1 MRVLITGASGII
13 GSSLLSFLTKEFHN
27 KNSKYIFDGLSSKDI
42 DFTNLNDVRSFIN
55 NNPFY
60 DIIIFLVG
68 LAHFK
73 GVDKDYSN
81 FNAINY
87 LTLKNL
93 LLSAQDINK
102 VPSKIIFAST
112 ISIYGE
118 KISQEVYDES
128 SSLNPI
134 SPYAVTKLKAET
146 FLKQNFPNKIWIL
159 RFAPVYSAEF
169 LLNIIRRTRIGFLGY
184 RVGSGK
190 NQLSLCH
197 IDNISLVIK
206 EIIKNNIPADIY
218 NISDKDYYT
227 YNDLLSVQNQKF
239 VLRIPKSILKLIY
252 KISNSTNF
260 NFLKENI
267 IKLITNNIYPSTK
280 IRSYVDL
287 SSVLTDLRIKN
298 DI

>member
-42 DFTNLNDVRSFIN
+42 DYTNLNDVRSFIN

-102 VPSKIIFAST
+102 VPSKMARLAWPKAKYGLYLAIFIIIT
-112 ISIYGE
+112 ILLVLY
-118 KISQEVYDES
+118 KD
-128 SSLNPI
+128 L
-134 SPYAVTKLKAET
+134 
-146 FLKQNFPNKIWIL
+146 IL
-159 RFAPVYSAEF
+159 
-169 LLNIIRRTRIGFLGY
+169 
-184 RVGSGK
+184 
-190 NQLSLCH
+190 
-197 IDNISLVIK
+197 
-206 EIIKNNIPADIY
+206 
-218 NISDKDYYT
+218 
-227 YNDLLSVQNQKF
+227 
-239 VLRIPKSILKLIY
+239 
-252 KISNSTNF
+252 
-260 NFLKENI
+260 
-267 IKLITNNIYPSTK
+267 
-280 IRSYVDL
+280 
-287 SSVLTDLRIKN
+287 
-298 DI
+298 

>member
-1 MRVLITGASGII
+1 MGASGII
-13 GSSLLSFLTKEFHN
+13 GSSLLSFFAKEFHN
-27 KNSKYIFDGLSSKDI
+27 KKSEYTFDGVSSNDI
-42 DFTNLNDVRSFIN
+42 DLTNMNEVKNFIN
-55 NNPFY
+55 NSPLY
-60 DIIIFLVG
+60 DVIIFLVG

-73 GVDKDYSN
+73 GVDKDFSRFHAVNYS
-81 FNAINY
+81 
-87 LTLKNL
+87 TLKNFL
-93 LLSAQDINK
+93 QSAKDVDK

-118 KISQEVYDES
+118 KMSQEVYDED

-146 FLKQNFPNKIWIL
+146 FLKQNFPTKTWIL
-159 RFAPVYSAEF
+159 RFAPTYSSKF
-169 LLNIIRRTRIGFLGY
+169 LLNIIRRTRVGFLGY

-227 YNDLLSVQNQKF
+227 YNELLSFQNQKF
-239 VLRIPKSILKLIY
+239 FLPVPKSILSLIY
-252 KISNSTNF
+252 KISNFANF
-260 NFLKENI
+260 NSSKENI

-280 IRSYVDL
+280 IRSFVDL
-287 SSVLTDLRIKN
+287 TSVLTDLRTKN